1 MRYCIYYLSC
11 LFVLIGC
18 TEKPVVISDPD
29 IQVKEGF
36 IVQKLHVPTK
46 EQGSWVSI
54 TKDDKGRLIASDQ
67 YGSLF
72 YIDVPKIGTSDSIKV
87 TPFPLKMGQAH
98 GLLWAHN
105 SLYIMKNDKDRE
117 KSGLYRITD
126 DDGDGE
132 LDKIKMLHQFV
143 GNGEHGPHGIVLGPD
158 GKLYMSGGNH
168 TFLPK
173 EYNSV
178 QKPIWDEDQLLPAI
192 KDPRGH
198 ANAVKAPGGW
208 VARADADGS
217 NFTVIA
223 TGFRNAYDLA
233 FNPDGELFTFDSDM
247 EWDMGSAWYRPV
259 RICHITDGAEFGWRT
274 GSGKWPAYY
283 PDNLNSVIDVG
294 QGSPTGLVAGKN
306 LNFPKKYKD
315 GLFVFDWSFGT
326 MYYASLTQNGSSYT
340 GDIEEFLSGSPLPLT
355 DGVAGN
361 DGAMYFTIG
370 GRRLASG
377 LYRVYHQD
385 NQKTESVA
393 NTENEEQ
400 KLRKTMDTYAN
411 GSTADKGLL
420 WSTLGH
426 KDRRI
431 AYTARVALEH
441 QEPSWIAEQLKNES
455 NSNICI
461 QSAIALARVGS
472 QTEKELAFSKLLGL
486 PAEELSEQ
494 QSVNAIRA
502 MNLLLIRGDFSEA
515 HKAKIRN
522 TLGSYYPV
530 GSNKVDREF
539 VQLLVYADD
548 ENVVEKTLPMLQT
561 IKNNAKGLIL
571 NDSIIARSDQY
582 GKTIE
587 RMKKN
592 TPPAELMHYVK
603 ALSHAKKGWTD
614 DLRKDYFKQY
624 SDLFA
629 ANGGESYNGFLLKMR
644 AFALDNSP
652 KKTHADLIALSG
664 DELIKMN
671 RTDLSSLPKP
681 KGPGRN
687 WTVKEI
693 VGITGLGVDGD
704 LEKGKKMYQSVLCAS
719 CHVINGEGGSVG
731 PDLTQVSTRF
741 SNTDIAEAIV
751 HPSKTISD
759 QYEAFDIETKD
770 EKKYWGRIFSETKD
784 TLIVNTNPLDT
795 GQKIELPVKNIASK
809 KVSKNSIMM
818 PALLNRLNEQEVK
831 DLFYFLKEQAKK

>member
-1 MRYCIYYLSC
+1 MRHCIFYLSC
-11 LFVLIGC
+11 LVVLIGC
-18 TEKPVVISDPD
+18 AENPVVESDPD
-29 IQVKEGF
+29 IEVKDGF
-36 IVQKLHVPTK
+36 IVQKLHVPNK

-54 TKDDKGRLIASDQ
+54 TTDDKGRLITSDQ

-72 YIDVPKIGTSDSIKV
+72 YVDVPKIGTTDSIKV

-105 SLYIMKNDKDRE
+105 SLYIMKNDKDKQ

-126 DDGDGE
+126 SNDDGE
-132 LDKIKMLHQFV
+132 LDKIAMLHQFV

-158 GKLYMSGGNH
+158 DKLYMSGGNH

-198 ANAVKAPGGW
+198 ANAIKAPGGW

-259 RICHITDGAEFGWRT
+259 RICHITEGAEFGWRT

-283 PDNLNSVIDVG
+283 PDNLNSVVDIG
-294 QGSPTGLVAGKN
+294 QGSPTGLVAGKD
-306 LNFPKKYKD
+306 LNFPEKYKN

-326 MYYASLTQNGSSYT
+326 MYYASLSQDGSSYT
-340 GDIEEFLSGSPLPLT
+340 GNIEEFLSGSPLPLT
-355 DGVAGN
+355 DGVAGD

-377 LYRVYHQD
+377 LYRVYHKD
-385 NQKTESVA
+385 NIQKKAVA
-393 NTENEEQ
+393 NTENDAQ
-400 KLRKTMDTYAN
+400 KLVKIMESYAN
-411 GSTADKGLL
+411 GNAADKVLL
-420 WSTLGH
+420 WSSLGH
-426 KDRRI
+426 KDRRV

-441 QEPSWIAEQLKNES
+441 QESAWIAEQLKNET
-455 NSNICI
+455 NSGITI
-461 QSAIALARVGS
+461 QAAIALARVGS
-472 QTEKELAFSKLLGL
+472 QTEKEIAFSKLLGL
-486 PAEELSEQ
+486 PAEELVEQ

-502 MNLLLIRGDFSEA
+502 MNLLLIRGEFTEA
-515 HKAKIRN
+515 HKAIIRN
-522 TLGSYYPV
+522 SLGEYYPV
-530 GSNKVDREF
+530 GSNLIDREL

-548 ENVVEKTLPMLQT
+548 ENVVQKTLPLLE
-561 IKNNAKGLIL
+561 KFKSNAKGLIL

-603 ALSHAKKGWTD
+603 ALSHAKNGWTNQ
-614 DLRKDYFKQY
+614 LRENYFRQY
-624 SDLFA
+624 ATLFA

-644 AFALDNSP
+644 GFALENTP
-652 KKTHADLIALSG
+652 KNDYKNLIALSG
-664 DELIKMN
+664 EELIKMN

-681 KGPGRN
+681 KGPGKN
-687 WTVKEI
+687 WTVAEI
-693 VGITGLGVDGD
+693 SALEDLGNKGNV
-704 LEKGKKMYQSVLCAS
+704 ENGKKMYQAVLCAS
-719 CHVINGEGGSVG
+719 CHTVNGEGASVG

-741 SNTDIAEAIV
+741 SNKDIAEALV
-751 HPSKTISD
+751 NPSKTISD

-770 EKKYWGRIFSETKD
+770 EKNYWGRIISETKD
-784 TLIVNTNPLDT
+784 TLIVNTNALNAD
-795 GQKIELPVKNIASK
+795 QKVKIPTEKIASK

-831 DLFYFLKEQAKK
+831 DLFYFLHQQAKN